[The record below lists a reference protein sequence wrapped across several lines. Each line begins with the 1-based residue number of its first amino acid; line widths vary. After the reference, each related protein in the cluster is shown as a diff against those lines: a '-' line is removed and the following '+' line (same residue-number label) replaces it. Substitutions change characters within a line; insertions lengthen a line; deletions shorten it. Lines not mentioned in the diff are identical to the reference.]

1 MTVFIKLFRD
11 GECSVK
17 GKKGFSSVFLYSTAV
32 IGLLVIVGAIFP
44 QQFGTVSGNI
54 STWVS
59 ETFGWY
65 YMLLYTA
72 ILGFCIF
79 LLFSPIGKL
88 KLGKPKDKPEFK
100 TVSWLAMLF
109 SAGMGIGLVF
119 YGASEPISHYMAP
132 PTADPETKAAMAEA
146 FKSSFIDYGFHP
158 WAVYG
163 IVALGL
169 AYSQFRKGENGLIS
183 RTLRPIL
190 GDKVDGPIG
199 NIVDILAVFATVI
212 GVAVSLGVG
221 AIQINGGLHYLF
233 GVPSNSVVQGIIIAI
248 VTVLFLYSAWSGLSK
263 GIQYL
268 SNLNMVLAAILLIV
282 IFVVGPTLLI
292 LNMMTSGTGDYLNS
306 LVFNSLD
313 VAPLNEQKSKWLQ
326 SWTIYYWGWWMSWSP
341 FVGTFIARISKGRSI
356 REFIIAVLGV
366 PVVISIIWFSAFGAT
381 GITVGQSHSSILK
394 MPPETQLFGIFNE
407 LPFGFILS
415 IVALALI
422 ASFFITSADSATYVL
437 GMQTAYGT
445 LNPSGFIKIVWG
457 LALAAIAYVL
467 LLAGGD
473 TGLSALQSAAI
484 ISALPF
490 SVVVF
495 LMMVSFYKDANSERK
510 ALGLT
515 LKINEK
521 RSETYTKLIEEEN
534 RKRYE

>member
-1 MTVFIKLFRD
+1 MV
-11 GECSVK
+11 SVLLK
-17 GKKGFSSVFLYSTAV
+17 EKKGFSSVFLYSTAV

-109 SAGMGIGLVF
+109 SAGIGIGLVF

-422 ASFFITSADSATYVL
+422 ASFFITSADSATYVT